1 MRICIPQ
8 HETTARP
15 SGGGG
20 FPMAKSLTYRF
31 CDLPLIIDGPF
42 EDNGVEGEAEITYW
56 ADGEFSI
63 KSISITTYRS
73 KTPAEMEVT
82 GLTSRRVPK
91 EHLLD
96 AGTPL
101 FLILHDRLEN
111 GRYTRAN
118 IQEEVRCAI
127 NDEAADHAD
136 FLADQ
141 RRDDR
146 MMAGMVR

>member
-1 MRICIPQ
+1 
-8 HETTARP
+8 
-15 SGGGG
+15 
-20 FPMAKSLTYRF
+20 MAKSLTYSF
-31 CDLPLIIDGPF
+31 SDLPLIIDGPF

-56 ADGEFSI
+56 ADGEWSI
-63 KSISITTYRS
+63 DTISIEVARPKTEAERETTG
-73 KTPAEMEVT
+73 P
-82 GLTSRRVPK
+82 GRVRK
-91 EHLLD
+91 QHVLD
-96 AGTPL
+96 SGSPL